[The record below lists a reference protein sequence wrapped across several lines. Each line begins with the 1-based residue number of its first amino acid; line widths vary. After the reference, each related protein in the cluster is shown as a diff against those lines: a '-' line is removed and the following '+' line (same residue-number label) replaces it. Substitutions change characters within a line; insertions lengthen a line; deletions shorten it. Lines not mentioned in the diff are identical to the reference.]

1 MVDRLEI
8 EALLKRAV
16 AAGGTIDVERD
27 ITGWPYR
34 ITVRG
39 LAGIGPHPMSTIS
52 AAERL
57 REVLNGAGQY
67 PRGMFH

>member
-8 EALLKRAV
+8 ESLIKLATIRGAR
-16 AAGGTIDVERD
+16 IDVERD

-39 LAGIGPHPMSTIS
+39 AAGIGPHPMSTIS

-57 REVLNGAGQY
+57 REFLAD
-67 PRGMFH
+67 R